1 MSMVLTERRGSVT
14 ILTLNN
20 PAQYNALAGSLLS
33 ELSRAL
39 DVAIADSAVRAIL
52 LTGAGKGFC
61 AGAQLGGGNTFEA
74 GEQIGDHMRA
84 SINPVIEKMR
94 GSPTPIVVAVNGPA
108 AGAGVG
114 IALAGDIVIAARS
127 ARFIL
132 SFVRLGAAL
141 DAGTSLLLQRSIGVA
156 RARALALLGQPL
168 ACRKGR
174 AVGSDLENGGRC
186 GSPERGACDRA
197 SARRRSAGQHGADQE
212 PDRRG
217 MECIAGSRRS
227 TTRPRHN
234 RAPSA
239 RRICAKAPP
248 PLSRNVRPALPAD
261 KALAG
266 GGFLMGHRARN
277 AGFRF
282 SMNAVRPSI

>member
-1 MSMVLTERRGSVT
+1 MVLTEQRGSVM

-20 PAQYNALAGSLLS
+20 PAQYNALGGSLLS
-33 ELSRAL
+33 DLNLAL
-39 DVAIADSAVRAIL
+39 DATIGDPAVRSIL

-74 GEQIGDHMRA
+74 GERIGAHMRA

-94 GSPTPIVVAVNGPA
+94 GSPKPIVVAVNGPA

-127 ARFIL
+127 ARFVL

-168 ACRKGR
+168 HAEQAEQWGLIWKTVEDADLLHEAVATAQALADGPPVSIGLIKEQIDKAWNASLASSLDDEASSQSR
-174 AVGSDLENGGRC
+174 AFRTADLRE
-186 GSPERGACDRA
+186 GAA
-197 SARRRSAGQHGADQE
+197 AFVE
-212 PDRRG
+212 
-217 MECIAGSRRS
+217 
-227 TTRPRHN
+227 
-234 RAPSA
+234 
-239 RRICAKAPP
+239 K
-248 PLSRNVRPALPAD
+248 RPA
-261 KALAG
+261 
-266 GGFLMGHRARN
+266 
-277 AGFRF
+277 RF
-282 SMNAVRPSI
+282 TGK

>member
-1 MSMVLTERRGSVT
+1 MSMVLTEQRGSVT

-33 ELSRAL
+33 ELSQAL
-39 DVAIADSAVRAIL
+39 DAAILAPSVRAIL

-61 AGAQLGGGNTFEA
+61 AGAQLGGGDTFEA
-74 GEQIGDHMRA
+74 GEKIGASMRA
-84 SINPVIEKMR
+84 TINPLIEKMR
-94 GSPTPIVVAVNGPA
+94 ASPKPIVVAVNGPA

-168 ACRKGR
+168 DAEKAEQWGLIWKMVED
-174 AVGSDLENGGRC
+174 ADLLNEALGVAQALADGPPVSIGLIKNQIDTAWNSSLAATLDGEASSQSHAFRTADLR
-186 GSPERGACDRA
+186 EGAA
-197 SARRRSAGQHGADQE
+197 AFVE
-212 PDRRG
+212 
-217 MECIAGSRRS
+217 
-227 TTRPRHN
+227 
-234 RAPSA
+234 
-239 RRICAKAPP
+239 K
-248 PLSRNVRPALPAD
+248 RPA
-261 KALAG
+261 
-266 GGFLMGHRARN
+266 
-277 AGFRF
+277 RF
-282 SMNAVRPSI
+282 TGQ